1 MGVLKKFIYSKAML
15 TYFFIKMVLEHYCRK
30 AERERE
36 KVERERPIHSHVERV
51 GKGKRERRA
60 RE

>member
-36 KVERERPIHSHVERV
+36 REGR
-51 GKGKRERRA
+51 KGEA
-60 RE
+60 HP